1 MMSFSALAAEMRL
14 EAAGDEPG
22 IRKVHEAAFGRP
34 DEGRLVDALREG
46 GSLWL
51 SMVMVHEEQIVAH
64 VAWSPVMLEEAREA
78 AGAVVP
84 PYTGIGLGPIGVHPI
99 CQRLGLGMLLIL
111 NGLQRCRQAG
121 WPYAVVLGHPDYY
134 PRFGFRPG
142 APLGIRCEFDAPE
155 AFMVLELRDAALL
168 GRRGVV
174 RYRPE
179 FRAVS

>member
-64 VAWSPVMLEEAREA
+64 VAWSPVMLEEARKRPERWFHRTRA
-78 AGAVVP
+78 SGWD
-84 PYTGIGLGPIGVHPI
+84 
-99 CQRLGLGMLLIL
+99 RLGYIRFASAW
-111 NGLQRCRQAG
+111 GLAC
-121 WPYAVVLGHPDYY
+121 
-134 PRFGFRPG
+134 
-142 APLGIRCEFDAPE
+142 C
-155 AFMVLELRDAALL
+155 
-168 GRRGVV
+168 
-174 RYRPE
+174 
-179 FRAVS
+179 